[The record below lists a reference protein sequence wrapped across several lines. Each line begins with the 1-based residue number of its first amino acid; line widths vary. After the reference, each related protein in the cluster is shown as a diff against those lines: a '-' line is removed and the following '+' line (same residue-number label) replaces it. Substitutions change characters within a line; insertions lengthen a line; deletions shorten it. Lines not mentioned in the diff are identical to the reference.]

1 MSPHFPPPQVFPED
15 EGHWAPDAPG
25 MRLAL
30 DLEATEDAPPAAE
43 VVADVPPVK
52 DVMDASLPTKDTEG
66 AKVVEVASLPV
77 EEYATLPQEESNPEH
92 VKPSAAAEQPQAST
106 APSPQQQQQVE
117 ANGAVVQVVVVRGS
131 ARKHDVEPIIV
142 AAPSPAAGLAD
153 PASAP
158 VFSCAG
164 CSPVVGFRTGGGMLP
179 ATEESGKRRAAGF
192 FKQLFKGCLYPGGQ
206 KWETTE
212 RA

>member
-43 VVADVPPVK
+43 VVADVPPVE

-77 EEYATLPQEESNPEH
+77 EEDAALPGQEELDIEH
-92 VKPSAAAEQPQAST
+92 VKPSAAADKQQQVST
-106 APSPQQQQQVE
+106 PSPQQQQQQVE

-131 ARKHDVEPIIV
+131 ARKPDVEPAV
-142 AAPSPAAGLAD
+142 SAPAAAPA
-153 PASAP
+153 
-158 VFSCAG
+158 FSCAG
-164 CSPVVGFRTGGGMLP
+164 CSPVVGFRTGGGALP
-179 ATEESGKRRAAGF
+179 AESGKRRAAGF

>member
-52 DVMDASLPTKDTEG
+52 DAAVKDASLPMKDTEG

-77 EEYATLPQEESNPEH
+77 EEDAALPRQEESNPEH
-92 VKPSAAAEQPQAST
+92 VKPSAAADEQQQVS
-106 APSPQQQQQVE
+106 APSPQQQQQQVE
-117 ANGAVVQVVVVRGS
+117 ANGAVVQVVVVRSS
-131 ARKHDVEPIIV
+131 ARKPDVEP
-142 AAPSPAAGLAD
+142 ALSSPAAAPTAA
-153 PASAP
+153 PA
-158 VFSCAG
+158 FSCTG
-164 CSPVVGFRTGGGMLP
+164 CSPVAGFRTGGGALP
-179 ATEESGKRRAAGF
+179 AESGKRRAAGF

-206 KWETTE
+206 KWETAE

>member
-30 DLEATEDAPPAAE
+30 DLEAPADVSPAAE

-52 DVMDASLPTKDTEG
+52 VAADAPLPMKDTEG
-66 AKVVEVASLPV
+66 AEVVEVASLPV
-77 EEYATLPQEESNPEH
+77 EEDAALPRQESNPEH
-92 VKPSAAAEQPQAST
+92 VKPSAAADEQQQAST
-106 APSPQQQQQVE
+106 TPSPQQQQVE
-117 ANGAVVQVVVVRGS
+117 ANGAVVQVVVVKGS
-131 ARKHDVEPIIV
+131 ARKPDVEPAV
-142 AAPSPAAGLAD
+142 SAPAAAPA
-153 PASAP
+153 
-158 VFSCAG
+158 FSCAG
-164 CSPVVGFRTGGGMLP
+164 CSPVVGFRTGGGALP
-179 ATEESGKRRAAGF
+179 AESGKRRAAGF